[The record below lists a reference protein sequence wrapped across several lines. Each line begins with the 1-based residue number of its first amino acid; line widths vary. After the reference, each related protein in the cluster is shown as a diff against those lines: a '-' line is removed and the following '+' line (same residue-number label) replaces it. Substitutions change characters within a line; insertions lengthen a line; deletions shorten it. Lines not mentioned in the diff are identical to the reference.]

1 MFWGHWGT
9 TDPQTNIPSAEQPEL
24 WKVKPGAGQNIALYA
39 LPADRNSAQFLPSW
53 FIQRPF
59 NLVLFCVFFCVFF
72 VVVFFF
78 WGGLQIFL

>member
-9 TDPQTNIPSAEQPEL
+9 TDPQTNVPSAEQPEL

-53 FIQRPF
+53 FIQR
-59 NLVLFCVFFCVFF
+59 LFLFFFF
-72 VVVFFF
+72 VVLLGGGGGGVDFFADPF
-78 WGGLQIFL
+78 VI